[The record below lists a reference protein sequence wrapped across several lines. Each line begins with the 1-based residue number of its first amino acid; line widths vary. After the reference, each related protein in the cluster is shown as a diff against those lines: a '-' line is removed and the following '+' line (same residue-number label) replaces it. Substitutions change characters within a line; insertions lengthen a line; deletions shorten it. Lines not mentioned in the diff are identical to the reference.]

1 MSQPQEKFDIMTE
14 FFRFFLDS
22 LRKQPF
28 QVVLLLIACG
38 VLWSMLQDV
47 KHEALETKTA
57 LEGKIAQVNNEVREC
72 ITQKELLS
80 VELATLRERVNLYL
94 SSPKRR
100 N

>member
-1 MSQPQEKFDIMTE
+1 MTE

-28 QVVLLLIACG
+28 QVVLLLIACV

-47 KHEALETKTA
+47 KHEALETKTQ
-57 LEGKIAQVNNEVREC
+57 LEGKIDQVNAEVREC
-72 ITQKELLS
+72 ITQKEILS

>member
-1 MSQPQEKFDIMTE
+1 MSEAPEKFDIMTE

-28 QVVLLLIACG
+28 QVVLLLIACV
-38 VLWSMLQDV
+38 VLWSMLQEV
-47 KHEALETKTA
+47 KHQALETKTQ
-57 LEGKIAQVNNEVREC
+57 LEGKIAQVNTEVREC
-72 ITQKELLS
+72 ISQKELLS

-94 SSPKRR
+94 SSPKHR

>member
-1 MSQPQEKFDIMTE
+1 MSEVPEKFDIMTE

-28 QVVLLLIACG
+28 QVVLLLIACV

-47 KHEALETKTA
+47 KHEALETKTQ
-57 LEGKIAQVNNEVREC
+57 LEGKIAQVNTEVREC
-72 ITQKELLS
+72 ITQKEILS